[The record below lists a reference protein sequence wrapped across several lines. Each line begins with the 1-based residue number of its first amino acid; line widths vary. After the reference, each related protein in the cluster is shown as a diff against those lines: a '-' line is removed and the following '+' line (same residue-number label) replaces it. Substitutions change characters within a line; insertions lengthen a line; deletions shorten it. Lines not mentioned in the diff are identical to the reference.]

1 MARWLVR
8 CYPRMWRRRYENEIL
23 ALLDEAGTGWRQ
35 VADLAQGVVREWLDP
50 CQTEAAGDRGFW
62 RQSGR
67 WLLVAVRAYVAMCLA
82 CGALILAE
90 WLSHESLAALRHPA
104 SLGLRDLVQLGEQMS
119 FSLSTRACLI
129 AAVLYG
135 YSLLWSAPIGWLL
148 SATGV
153 GRTSPRVALVLWMA
167 AFQLFTTWIAVRPF
181 GWRDRG
187 VLALAAAGWVLG
199 RAMFPR
205 SVHVVQATP

>member
-1 MARWLVR
+1 
-8 CYPRMWRRRYENEIL
+8 MWRRRYENEVL

-35 VADLAQGVVREWLDP
+35 VADLARGAVREWLDP
-50 CQTEAAGDRGFW
+50 CQTKVEGDPGLW

-67 WLLVAVRAYVAMCLA
+67 WLFVAVQAYVAMCLA
-82 CGALILAE
+82 CGALIVAE
-90 WLSHESLAALRHPA
+90 WLSYESLAALRHHA
-104 SLGLRDLVQLGEQMS
+104 SLGFRDVVQLGEQMS
-119 FSLSTRACLI
+119 FSLSMRACLI

-167 AFQLFTTWIAVRPF
+167 AFQLFTTWIDVRPF
-181 GWRDRG
+181 GWRGRG
-187 VLALAAAGWVLG
+187 VLALAVAAWVLG
-199 RAMFPR
+199 RAMFAR
-205 SVHVVQATP
+205 REAVVQGTS